1 MGRIFPS
8 DWLDVVLHLVV
19 AAVATALVAWLIDY
33 RLALVLNTIGW
44 PLREWLQN
52 DYWIGG
58 TRRTALRDWSV
69 QKHWEAWPP
78 VLLGWLVVAEVMAR
92 G

>member
-1 MGRIFPS
+1 MRLLPS
-8 DWLDVVLHLVV
+8 DWLDVALHLVI

-52 DYWIGG
+52 DGIP
-58 TRRTALRDWSV
+58 WSV